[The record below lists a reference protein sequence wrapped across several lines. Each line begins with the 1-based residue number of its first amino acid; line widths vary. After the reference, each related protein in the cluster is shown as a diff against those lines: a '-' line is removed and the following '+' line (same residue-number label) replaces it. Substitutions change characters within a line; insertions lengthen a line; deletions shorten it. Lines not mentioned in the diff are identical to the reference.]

1 MREREKV
8 RRARGDEENALLRSA
23 ATKCCHLVLLLSA
36 AIKKCCY

>member
-23 ATKCCHLVLLLSA
+23 ATKCCHLVLLLRSV
-36 AIKKCCY
+36 AIKC